1 MNPVEEKLYEIAG
14 AEIATK
20 NVNLG
25 AWTKAFS
32 VALGDEAKTKAVYI
46 QLRVDQLRE
55 QLTAELQQ
63 RNETAEQCRTRED
76 DDIRSRLSSLRDL
89 PFEDTDKIPSSRF
102 DGSPTALQC
111 PVAVSR
117 ASLLTDML
125 EFEIIDLIKR
135 GYLKGIRQ
143 DREWYFDLNQVALPR

>member
-1 MNPVEEKLYEIAG
+1 MNAVEEKLYEIAG

-63 RNETAEQCRTRED
+63 RNESHSALRPWIFRVLRKPSLTPHFPNRYSTAICA
-76 DDIRSRLSSLRDL
+76 SKNL
-89 PFEDTDKIPSSRF
+89 
-102 DGSPTALQC
+102 
-111 PVAVSR
+111 PVAHSPVRRCSR
-117 ASLLTDML
+117 T
-125 EFEIIDLIKR
+125 LITH
-135 GYLKGIRQ
+135 
-143 DREWYFDLNQVALPR
+143 D